1 MTTPNLERLL
11 QKYSR
16 PGPRYTSYPTVPV
29 WSDTFGADDY
39 RAALREL
46 ATAPDA
52 AELCLYVH
60 LPFCAM
66 ACLYCGCNNAVTS
79 KTEVVD
85 AYLDRVAR
93 EIALIAALL
102 DGRRRV
108 VQMHW
113 GGGTPNVLTPRQM
126 ERLVRSIEAAF
137 DLDWSGDMSIEIDPR
152 VASLAQLKHIRSL
165 GFRRIS
171 LGVQDFAPQVQR
183 AIGRHQPEALTVGV
197 FAACREVG
205 FESINLDLVY
215 GLPLQTRATF
225 ERTVDAV
232 LAMRPD
238 RLAIFN
244 YAHVPKLR
252 PKQRH
257 IRTEDLPDVMTR
269 FAMFDD
275 AQRRLTAD
283 DYVWVGMDHFARSDD
298 ELAAAAREKR
308 LHRNF
313 MGYTLRPASNLI
325 AFGMSGIS
333 ELSGYYAQNDA
344 KLGRYQRVLDQGEL
358 PIVRGHRLT
367 LDDQRRRAAIN
378 QLMCNM
384 ELPLAEV
391 EEDFR
396 AGLASLRVMEDDG
409 LIRFEGDRL
418 TVTTLGRPFVRN
430 ICMTLDAYLNADAVQ
445 PVFSKTL

>member
-1 MTTPNLERLL
+1 MMPTILSTLL

-29 WSDTFGADDY
+29 WSDRFGADDY

-46 ATAPDA
+46 AAESDA
-52 AELCLYVH
+52 ADLCLYVH

-79 KTEVVD
+79 KAEVVD

-93 EIALIAALL
+93 EIALVSDILG
-102 DGRRRV
+102 GRRRV

-113 GGGTPNVLTPRQM
+113 GGGTPNVLTPHQM
-126 ERLVRSIEAAF
+126 ERLVRLIEAAF
-137 DLDWSGDMSIEIDPR
+137 DLDWNGEMSLEIDPR
-152 VASLAQLKHIRSL
+152 VASFVQLKHIRSL

-171 LGVQDFAPQVQR
+171 LGVQDFAPQVQQ
-183 AIGRHQPEALTVGV
+183 AIGRHQPEALTVGI
-197 FAACREVG
+197 FAACRAVG

-225 ERTVDAV
+225 ERTVDTV

-257 IRTEDLPDVMTR
+257 IRPEDLPDVTTR

-275 AQRRLTAD
+275 ARQRLTEHA
-283 DYVWVGMDHFARSDD
+283 YVWVGMDHFARQDD
-298 ELAAAAREKR
+298 ELAVAAREKR

-344 KLGRYQRVLDQGEL
+344 KLGTYQRTLDRNEL

-367 LDDQRRRAAIN
+367 PDDQRRRAAIAH
-378 QLMCNM
+378 LMCNM
-384 ELPLAEV
+384 ELLLTDIDEDLRTSLA
-391 EEDFR
+391 
-396 AGLASLRVMEDDG
+396 ALRPMAEDG
-409 LIRFEGDRL
+409 LIQFEPDRV
-418 TVTTLGRPFVRN
+418 TVTALGRPFVRN
-430 ICMTLDAYLNADAVQ
+430 ICMTLDAYLQADTTR
-445 PVFSKTL
+445 PIFSKTI

>member
-1 MTTPNLERLL
+1 MALVSLETLL

-29 WSDTFGADDY
+29 WRETFGAADY
-39 RAALREL
+39 RGALSEL
-46 ATAPDA
+46 AAAPDA
-52 AELCLYVH
+52 ADLCLYVH

-79 KTEVVD
+79 KAKVVD

-93 EIALIAALL
+93 EIALVSDLL
-102 DGRRRV
+102 GGRRRV
-108 VQMHW
+108 IQMHW
-113 GGGTPNVLTPRQM
+113 GGGTPNVLTPPQM
-126 ERLVRSIEAAF
+126 ERLARLIEGAF
-137 DLDWSGDMSIEIDPR
+137 DLDWTGEMSIEIDPR
-152 VASLAQLKHIRSL
+152 IASLAQLKRIRSL

-171 LGVQDFAPQVQR
+171 LGVQDFAPQVQE
-183 AIGRHQPEALTVGV
+183 AIGRRQPEALTRSV

-205 FESINLDLVY
+205 FDSINLDLVY

-225 ERTVDAV
+225 EHTVSVV
-232 LAMRPD
+232 LALRPD

-257 IRTEDLPDVMTR
+257 IRTEDLPDVTTR

-275 AQRRLTAD
+275 ARQRLTSNA
-283 DYVWVGMDHFARSDD
+283 YVWIGMDHFAREED
-298 ELAAAAREKR
+298 ELAVAAHEKR

-344 KLGRYQRVLDQGEL
+344 RLGRYQTTLDQGEL

-367 LDDQRRRAAIN
+367 PDDQRRRAAISS
-378 QLMCNM
+378 LMCNM
-384 ELPLAEV
+384 ELPLAAV
-391 EEDFR
+391 DDDFR
-396 AGLASLRVMEDDG
+396 AGLAALQPMQADG
-409 LIRFEGDRL
+409 LIRIEPDRL
-418 TVTTLGRPFVRN
+418 TVTALGRPFVRN
-430 ICMTLDAYLNADAVQ
+430 ICMALDAYLKADQAQ

>member
-1 MTTPNLERLL
+1 MTTPNLARLL

-29 WSDTFGADDY
+29 WSERFGAEDY

-46 ATAPDA
+46 ADAPDA
-52 AELCLYVH
+52 ADLCLYVH

-66 ACLYCGCNNAVTS
+66 PCLYCGCNNAVTS

-93 EIALIAALL
+93 EIALVSDLL
-102 DGRRRV
+102 GGRRRV

-126 ERLVRSIEAAF
+126 ERLVRLLEAAF
-137 DLDWSGDMSIEIDPR
+137 DLDWDGEMSIEVDPR
-152 VASLAQLKHIRSL
+152 IASPAQLKHVRAL

-171 LGVQDFAPQVQR
+171 LGVQDFAPEVQE
-183 AIGRHQPEALTVGV
+183 AIGRRQPEALTMDI
-197 FAACREVG
+197 FAACRAVG
-205 FESINLDLVY
+205 FESVNLDLVY

-225 ERTVDAV
+225 ERTVDTV

-257 IRTEDLPDVMTR
+257 IRTEDLPDVTTR

-275 AQRRLTAD
+275 ARRRLTAE
-283 DYVWVGMDHFARSDD
+283 DYVWVGMDHFARRDD
-298 ELAAAAREKR
+298 ELAVAAREKR

-344 KLGRYQRVLDQGEL
+344 KLGRYQTTLDRGDL

-367 LDDQRRRAAIN
+367 PDDRRRRAAISH
-378 QLMCNM
+378 LMCNM
-384 ELPLAEV
+384 ELPLGDAD
-391 EEDFR
+391 EDLQ
-396 AGLASLRVMEDDG
+396 AGLASLRPMEDDG
-409 LIRFEGDRL
+409 LIRFESDRL

-430 ICMTLDAYLNADAVQ
+430 ICMTLDAYLNDAAQ
-445 PVFSKTL
+445 PVFSKTI